1 MPHAAFVATACVLNG
16 RLYVMGGINSNRLQV
31 LEMTEENGLAWTV
44 KAELP
49 DRRYGAVSAVHQGK
63 IWVIGGTVD
72 GQPSTSVI
80 TYDADADTW
89 ATGPSLPSPCVHGSV
104 TSIDGGIFLHGAANG
119 HGGGT
124 RAFEYVTE
132 ARHGPRWE
140 RADAGGTEGLVHT
153 VCGSVLLG

>member
-1 MPHAAFVATACVLNG
+1 
-16 RLYVMGGINSNRLQV
+16 MGGVGSNRLQV
-31 LEMTEENGLAWTV
+31 LEMKEENGLAWTV
-44 KAELP
+44 KADLP
-49 DRRYGAVSAVHQGK
+49 AHRHFAGGAVRDGK
-63 IWVIGGTVD
+63 IWVIGGVID
-72 GQPSTSVI
+72 GQPSTSVC
-80 TYDADADTW
+80 TCDADADTW

-124 RAFEYVTE
+124 RALEYVTE

>member
-1 MPHAAFVATACVLNG
+1 
-16 RLYVMGGINSNRLQV
+16 
-31 LEMTEENGLAWTV
+31 MTEENGFAWTV
-44 KAELP
+44 KAEMP
-49 DRRYGAVSAVHQGK
+49 APRWTAASIIHERN
-63 IWVIGGTVD
+63 IRVIGGTVE
-72 GQPSTSVI
+72 GQPSASVA

-89 ATGPSLPSPCVHGSV
+89 ATGPSLPSPCVHGSA

-124 RAFEYVTE
+124 HVFKYVTE

-140 RADAGGTEGLVHT
+140 LVDAGGTEGLVHT